1 MLAQRAFA
9 KTAGTHG
16 VLIFASGGCCCCFQV
31 VQKKK
36 SKTGKKN
43 RESDITVT
51 ISITLQSVPIHY
63 PCHIHTTYL

>member
-36 SKTGKKN
+36 SKTGKKT
-43 RESDITVT
+43 ESLI
-51 ISITLQSVPIHY
+51 L
-63 PCHIHTTYL
+63 L